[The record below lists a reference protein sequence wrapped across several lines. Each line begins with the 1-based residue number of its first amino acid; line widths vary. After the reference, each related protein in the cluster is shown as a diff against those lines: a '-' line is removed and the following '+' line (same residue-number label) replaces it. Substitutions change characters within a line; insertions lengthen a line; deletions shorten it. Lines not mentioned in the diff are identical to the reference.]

1 VHKYIRAAF
10 VIITL
15 AVFAALLAT
24 APLADAPAIAQE
36 EVAQE
41 EPPTVDLGDDI
52 VAPPEPPTDSRFRQF
67 AAAVPVDPLGLV
79 SNLDQLQLYTSGVDT
94 FEVWKCQD
102 NGIASFD
109 LGAKVAEANGFITP
123 YYEWL
128 SGGTYSP
135 VFTQGGTVPTFTNC
149 QTYIRNNTSGTA
161 NAALAFGEWSGG
173 WAGPGF
179 WCFSPCSEANKK
191 FPGNARYGQVGIS
204 VAFLAVLG
212 HEMAHSIHWPHS
224 YTGNRFTGPS
234 VYEYDNAIDMMSGN
248 RGVIGC
254 CSYGTYPDPYA
265 TLAINRYAAGW
276 IPTGDVVVHEVGTTE
291 TVLVEIGD
299 AGKQMLVIRDGTS
312 YWTLDTRVTS
322 GNDPFPSVWAGVHVA
337 RINKSSPFNWG
348 IERRTI
354 PEPPNPFLD
363 LWPPSEYSA
372 PLDHVLHAG
381 DSLVVGGHTIKVLA
395 KEGDAFRVR
404 ITSTRFLDVP
414 ATHTF
419 YNDIDYLADE
429 GITQGCNPPGNTLY
443 CPTGNVTRG
452 QMAAFLVRALNLP
465 AAGQDYFTDD
475 DTSIFEN
482 DINRLAQAGIT
493 RGCNPPA
500 NDLYCPDTRVSRE
513 QMAAFLVRALNLTDN
528 GGGNTFIDDNGSIFE
543 EDIAKLAAAGITQGC
558 NPPSNTKFC
567 PTSTV
572 TREQMAAFLHR
583 ALTP

>member
-1 VHKYIRAAF
+1 LIRAGF
-10 VIITL
+10 VIIAL
-15 AVFAALLAT
+15 AVFAAVLAT
-24 APLADAPAIAQE
+24 APLTDVPA
-36 EVAQE
+36 VAQE
-41 EPPTVDLGDDI
+41 EPTVNLGDDI
-52 VAPPEPPTDSRFRQF
+52 VAPIEVPEDSRFRQF
-67 AAAVPVDPLGLV
+67 AASVPVDPLGLV
-79 SNLDQLQLYTSGVDT
+79 TSLDQIRTYTSGVDT

-102 NGIASFD
+102 NGTVSFD
-109 LGAKVAEANGFITP
+109 LGTKVAEANAFITP

-128 SGGTYSP
+128 SGGTYRP

-149 QTYIRNNTSGTA
+149 QIYIRDNSSGTA

-173 WAGPGF
+173 WAGPG
-179 WCFSPCSEANKK
+179 WCFSPPCT
-191 FPGNARYGQVGIS
+191 FPANARYGQVGIS

-212 HEMAHSIHWPHS
+212 HEMGHMLHWPHS
-224 YTGNRFTGPS
+224 YTGNRFDGQA
-234 VYEYDNAIDMMSGN
+234 EYDNAIDMMSGN
-248 RGVIGC
+248 RGMWGAGC
-254 CSYGTYPDPYA
+254 PGFPCSFGTYLEPYA
-265 TLAINRYAAGW
+265 TPAINRYAAGW
-276 IPTGDVVVHEVGTTE
+276 IEAGDVVVHEVGTTE

-299 AGKQMLVIRDGTS
+299 VGKEMLVIRDGAN
-312 YWTLDTRVTS
+312 YWTLDTRLTS
-322 GNDPFPSVWAGVHVA
+322 GDDPFPSVWAGVHVA
-337 RINKSSPFNWG
+337 YIDKSGGAWG
-348 IERRTI
+348 INRRTI
-354 PEPPNPFLD
+354 PAPPNPFMD
-363 LWPPSEYSA
+363 SFGEYTV

-381 DSLVVGGHTIKVLA
+381 DSLVVGTHTIQVIA

-404 ITSTRFLDVP
+404 VTSARFIDVP
-414 ATHTF
+414 ASHTF

-429 GITQGCNPPGNTLY
+429 GITQGCNPPSNTLY

-500 NDLYCPDTRVSRE
+500 NNLYCPDTRVSRE

-558 NPPSNTKFC
+558 NPPSNTMFC